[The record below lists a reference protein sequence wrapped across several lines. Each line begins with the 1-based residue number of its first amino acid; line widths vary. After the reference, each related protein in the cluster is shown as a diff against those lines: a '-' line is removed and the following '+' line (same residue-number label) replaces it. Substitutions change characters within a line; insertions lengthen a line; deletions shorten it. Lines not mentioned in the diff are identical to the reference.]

1 MNEQTC
7 ILILLALSLFFTL
20 GMYIWRAVRQVKN
33 KNDER
38 WNTILLKANRIAE
51 AANWILVFAAGIICI
66 KSDLSGQMITISAIR
81 ISMYIMMY
89 FGFRNLL
96 EWIGLLYYERTI

>member
-1 MNEQTC
+1 MNEQTS
-7 ILILLALSLFFTL
+7 ILVLLALSLFFTL

-33 KNDER
+33 KNSER

-51 AANWILVFAAGIICI
+51 IANWFLVLVAGIICI
-66 KSDLSGQMITISAIR
+66 RSKSSNHMISITALR
-81 ISMYIMMY
+81 ISIYIMIY